1 MAPLFFADPKDPKL
15 RKIED
20 SFLLGP
26 LLVSACLTPKK
37 HAQMKAPILPS
48 GIWHRFSFNDD
59 SPELPLLYLK
69 GGSILATGPVAHYV
83 GERTGVDD
91 PLTLI
96 VVLDQ
101 YGKAKGDV
109 YEDDE
114 EGFSFQKGE
123 FLHTHYEAELIPAHT
138 GITEGG
144 GEVVL
149 KVASADGKWK
159 KRNRSLIVRLLV
171 GDVAEVEGKGVDGE
185 EVRVRFP
192 TAAEILDLVES
203 GRKQEILNLETAGE
217 LEDEVEEQEALKG
230 TGVVKVP
237 IDLDQGN
244 VLLKV
249 VPWIGGRIISMV
261 HKPSGYEWLEG
272 RLESSGYEEYSGTE
286 FRSAGCTEEY
296 KISK

>member
-1 MAPLFFADPKDPKL
+1 M
-15 RKIED
+15 RK
-20 SFLLGP
+20 
-26 LLVSACLTPKK
+26 
-37 HAQMKAPILPS
+37 
-48 GIWHRFSFNDD
+48 
-59 SPELPLLYLK
+59 
-69 GGSILATGPVAHYV
+69 
-83 GERTGVDD
+83 
-91 PLTLI
+91 
-96 VVLDQ
+96 
-101 YGKAKGDV
+101 GKAKGDV

-261 HKPSGYEWLEG
+261 HKPSGLQLHVY
-272 RLESSGYEEYSGTE
+272 T
-286 FRSAGCTEEY
+286 A
-296 KISK
+296 ISL

>member
-1 MAPLFFADPKDPKL
+1 VEEICRKALYRRYRLLPHFYTLFHRAHSTGLPVMAPLFFADPKDPKL

-171 GDVAEVEGKGVDGE
+171 GDVAEVCTV
-185 EVRVRFP
+185 
-192 TAAEILDLVES
+192 
-203 GRKQEILNLETAGE
+203 
-217 LEDEVEEQEALKG
+217 
-230 TGVVKVP
+230 
-237 IDLDQGN
+237 N
-244 VLLKV
+244 VTFKLFCYCQDFSA
-249 VPWIGGRIISMV
+249 IS
-261 HKPSGYEWLEG
+261 
-272 RLESSGYEEYSGTE
+272 
-286 FRSAGCTEEY
+286 
-296 KISK
+296 